1 VISVKPGA
9 RQRRMVGYCVAASFV
24 AMVFAMI
31 IWHVGFEVTFM
42 VVASVALASWLVFMA
57 GRKWHFH

>member
-1 VISVKPGA
+1 
-9 RQRRMVGYCVAASFV
+9 MVGYCVAASFV